1 MKITFALWIISFIL
15 HVVPYLGGS
24 VNKEE
29 LATINENISKL
40 KHQIKNLESTG
51 GNDIEKANILGN
63 IGLLLQLKD
72 IRVHEG
78 GGALQ
83 PEALD
88 CFNKALA
95 LAKDNDIR
103 LRISINQHKGILL
116 KMMGRGEEALIA
128 HDTVYELSVNKFD
141 QASAIYHKAEAFT
154 MLGRVKEAI
163 QLYKRAL
170 TIQPDGLATYLP
182 LVKGLKELNEYSK
195 EEWKELLKEIQKKL
209 KNYDDG
215 KYDMSEYES
224 AMLWQSTSGELSS
237 EVYWALFELA
247 DKIGEQDL
255 AWRYLEQAH
264 AMQKRKFTTFDE
276 PLDDSKT
283 ESILG
288 VFKEGFW
295 PSPAVGL
302 DSMVPVFIVGMMR
315 SGSTLTETM
324 LDAHGEIWGMGE
336 DSVFNPVLDELRNDL
351 VEVLSKSGKTN
362 DAVKKVVQ
370 KYGKRVV
377 AKMLSLAS
385 TATTNTTRSGKV
397 KRVVDKMLF
406 NYRNIGFI
414 HLVFPNAVI
423 IHTIR
428 DPLDTLL
435 SCYKHK
441 FDDGGLEWS
450 LDPEHLVFE
459 YVQYLEIMHHFRTVL
474 PGRVTDVSYEEMV
487 RDPEKVIR
495 GVIGKLGLDWD
506 PNVMQFHKTNRTVQ
520 THSMAQ
526 VRHSVYSKSVG
537 GWRKY
542 ASHMKP
548 FIEAF
553 NKFIPQLKERGALP
567 FPDDMNWKFD
577 VNFDYGFGPMETTA
591 ATVATNTSNDV
602 SSSSDSEDMKLSKK
616 TSSKSKSSKDKSNKN
631 KNKKSNKKN
640 NKNKKNSNDD
650 FCLEMISDEGKSKT
664 CRNRNSN
671 RVNSKTKT
679 KKTNKKNSKNKN
691 KNKNS
696 KKKKKL

>member
-1 MKITFALWIISFIL
+1 MKTRISLFL
-15 HVVPYLGGS
+15 LFLARGLFLLQGGS
-24 VNKEE
+24 INLSEVEILSAKISE
-29 LATINENISKL
+29 LKSQIATFQSV
-40 KHQIKNLESTG
+40 G
-51 GNDIEKANILGN
+51 GRDTEKANAWGDL
-63 IGLLLQLKD
+63 GLLLQLKD
-72 IRVHEG
+72 IRIHEG

-83 PEALD
+83 SEALD

-103 LRISINQHKGILL
+103 LRISINQNKGILL

-128 HDTVYELSVNKFD
+128 HDAVYELSVNKFD

-295 PSPAVGL
+295 PSPPVGL

-351 VEVLSKSGKTN
+351 VEVLSKSGQTN

-370 KYGKRVV
+370 KHGKRVV

-441 FDDGGLEWS
+441 FDDGGLE
-450 LDPEHLVFE
+450 
-459 YVQYLEIMHHFRTVL
+459 
-474 PGRVTDVSYEEMV
+474 
-487 RDPEKVIR
+487 
-495 GVIGKLGLDWD
+495 
-506 PNVMQFHKTNRTVQ
+506 
-520 THSMAQ
+520 
-526 VRHSVYSKSVG
+526 
-537 GWRKY
+537 
-542 ASHMKP
+542 
-548 FIEAF
+548 
-553 NKFIPQLKERGALP
+553 
-567 FPDDMNWKFD
+567 
-577 VNFDYGFGPMETTA
+577 
-591 ATVATNTSNDV
+591 
-602 SSSSDSEDMKLSKK
+602 
-616 TSSKSKSSKDKSNKN
+616 
-631 KNKKSNKKN
+631 
-640 NKNKKNSNDD
+640 
-650 FCLEMISDEGKSKT
+650 
-664 CRNRNSN
+664 
-671 RVNSKTKT
+671 
-679 KKTNKKNSKNKN
+679 
-691 KNKNS
+691 
-696 KKKKKL
+696 